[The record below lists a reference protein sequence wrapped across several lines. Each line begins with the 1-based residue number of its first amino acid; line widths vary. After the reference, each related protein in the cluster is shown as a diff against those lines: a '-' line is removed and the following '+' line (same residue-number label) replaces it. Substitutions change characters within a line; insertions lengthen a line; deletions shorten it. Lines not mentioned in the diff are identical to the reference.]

1 VTINRSADRV
11 ASRRPIRWR
20 YSPTV
25 KLIRRLD
32 RPDDA
37 DRPCLPPDTTV
48 TALDRR
54 EFDVLDA
61 RFGVSPQTVQERA
74 GAGDTCFGI
83 RDGSGSL
90 AGIAWVASGRH
101 FYVAEVGAEMW
112 VPAGTAYVYDVFT
125 LPEWRGQGMMTA
137 LLRWMV
143 AAMKSAAPP
152 KEHCEAWVIRRNKP
166 SVRAFRKAGFVA
178 EETFTFA
185 SVGPVRISVGRPW
198 LRDGWL

>member
-25 KLIRRLD
+25 KLIRPLD
-32 RPDDA
+32 HRDT
-37 DRPCLPPDTTV
+37 DRPCQPPDATIA
-48 TALDRR
+48 ALDRR
-54 EFDVLDA
+54 ELDVLGA
-61 RFGVSPQTVQERA
+61 RFAVSPHTVRERA

-83 RDGSGSL
+83 RDRSGSL
-90 AGIAWVASGRH
+90 AAIAWLASGRH

-125 LPEWRGQGMMTA
+125 LPERRGQGMMTA
-137 LLRWMV
+137 LLRSMV
-143 AAMKSAAPP
+143 AAMAFAAPP
-152 KEHCEAWVIRRNKP
+152 KEHCEAWVMRRNKP
-166 SVRAFRKAGFVA
+166 SVHAFCKAGFVVA
-178 EETFTFA
+178 ETFMFA